1 MLEILVKLALAY
13 LLGSANGSLVLGRFR
28 GIDIRTEGSGNAGGT
43 NALRT
48 HGVLF
53 ALGVIMIDVG
63 KAVLAVMWIPG
74 AALVGIGAAN
84 AAPDEWLIVACGA
97 AAVIGHCWP
106 AFYGFR
112 GGKGMATLVGTYAV
126 IAPGVFLAVVIAWLA
141 FLFLF
146 GYVGLATILGAA
158 SAPVY
163 IAATGYALDSP
174 LFLFGL
180 AMALLILFT
189 HRGNVSRIRSGH
201 EKPDFN
207 TLLTRRH
214 RS

>member
-1 MLEILVKLALAY
+1 MLEITVKLVLAY

-28 GIDIRTEGSGNAGGT
+28 GVDIRTEGSGNAGGT

-53 ALGVIMIDVG
+53 ALGVILIDVG
-63 KAVLAVMWIPG
+63 KAVLAVAWIPG
-74 AALVGIGAAN
+74 AALGGIGIAN
-84 AAPDEWLIVACGA
+84 TAPDEWLTIACGA

-106 AFYGFR
+106 VFYGFR

-126 IAPGVFLAVVIAWLA
+126 IAPGVFLAVVVAWLF
-141 FLFLF
+141 FLLVF

-163 IAATGYALDSP
+163 IAVQGYPLDSP
-174 LFLFGL
+174 LLLFGL

-189 HRGNVSRIRSGH
+189 HRGNVSRIKSGQ
-201 EKPDFN
+201 EKRDFN
-207 TLLTRRH
+207 AFTARRH

>member
-1 MLEILVKLALAY
+1 MFEILIKLALAY
-13 LLGSANGSLVLGRFR
+13 LLGSVNGSLVLGRFR
-28 GIDIRTEGSGNAGGT
+28 GVDIRTEGSGNAGGT

-74 AALVGIGAAN
+74 AALGGIGVAN
-84 AAPDEWLIVACGA
+84 ATPDEWLRVACGA

-106 AFYGFR
+106 VFYGFR

-126 IAPGVFLAVVIAWLA
+126 IAPGVFLAVVVAWLA
-141 FLFLF
+141 FLLLF

-158 SAPVY
+158 TAPIY
-163 IAATGYALDSP
+163 IAVQGHTLDSP

-180 AMALLILFT
+180 TMALLILFT
-189 HRGNVSRIRSGH
+189 HRDNVSRIRSGH
-201 EKPDFN
+201 EKPDFHS
-207 TLLTRRH
+207 LLARRH